1 MNKII
6 IIAGPTAVGKT
17 GYAIELAE
25 ALETEIISADSMQI
39 YKYMDIGTAKPTRDE
54 LCRVKHHMIDVA
66 DPIENDYSV
75 ALYKKEA
82 EKVICNLHENGKV
95 PVIAGGTGLYISS
108 LLYDMDFSNATF
120 DQEYR
125 NNLQKLNEE
134 EGSAYLHDMLKNI
147 DPYSAEI
154 IHPNNYK
161 KVIRALEVHH
171 STGSTIKKFAKD
183 LYPSPKYDVLLF
195 CLHRERNLLYDRI
208 NLRVE
213 IMIKEG
219 LIDEVVRLTEIGLDE
234 NNKAMKGIGYKEALE
249 YLSGKIN
256 KEEMIYR
263 IKLNSRHY
271 AKRQLTWLRR
281 YREAVWI
288 DADGSEEE
296 ILNNLLTMTKDF
308 VRQT

>member
-17 GYAIELAE
+17 SYAIELAE
-25 ALETEIISADSMQI
+25 ALETEIISADSMQV
-39 YKYMDIGTAKPTRDE
+39 YKYMDIGTAKPTIDE
-54 LCRVKHHMIDVA
+54 LRRVKHHMIDVV
-66 DPIENDYSV
+66 DPLENDYSV
-75 ALYKKEA
+75 ALYKEKA
-82 EKVICNLHENGKV
+82 EKAILNLHENGKI

-125 NNLQKLNEE
+125 NNLQKLSEE
-134 EGSAYLHDMLKNI
+134 KGSTYLHGLLKKI
-147 DPYSAEI
+147 DPDSAEI
-154 IHPNNYK
+154 IHPNNLK
-161 KVIRALEVHH
+161 KVIRALEVYN

-183 LYPSPKYDVLLF
+183 LHPSPKYDTLLF

-208 NLRVE
+208 NRRVE
-213 IMIKEG
+213 IMMETG
-219 LIDEVVRLTEIGLDE
+219 LVDEVVRLTEIGLNDKH
-234 NNKAMKGIGYKEALE
+234 KAMKGIGYKEVLE
-249 YLSGKIN
+249 HLSGEIDR
-256 KEEMIYR
+256 EELIYR

-281 YREAVWI
+281 YSEAVWI
-288 DADGSEEE
+288 DAEGSEEE
-296 ILNNLLTMTKDF
+296 ITKNLLMMAKDF

>member
-25 ALETEIISADSMQI
+25 AFETEIISADSMQV
-39 YKYMDIGTAKPTRDE
+39 YKYMDIGTAKPTIDE
-54 LCRVKHHMIDVA
+54 LSRVKHHMIDVA
-66 DPIENDYSV
+66 DPLENDYSV
-75 ALYKKEA
+75 ALYKEQA
-82 EKVICNLHENGKV
+82 EKAIRNLHENGKI

-108 LLYDMDFSNATF
+108 LIYNMDFSNATF

-125 NNLQKLNEE
+125 NNLLKLNEE
-134 EGSAYLHDMLKNI
+134 KGSTYLHALLKKI
-147 DPYSAEI
+147 DPDSAEI
-154 IHPNNYK
+154 IHPNNFK
-161 KVIRALEVHH
+161 RVIRALEVHR

-213 IMIKEG
+213 IMMEAG
-219 LIDEVVRLTEIGLDE
+219 LVDEVVRLTEIGLDE
-234 NNKAMKGIGYKEALE
+234 NHKAMKGIGYKEVLE
-249 YLSGKIN
+249 HLSWKID

-288 DADGSEEE
+288 DANGSEEE
-296 ILNNLLTMTKDF
+296 ILNNLLIKTKDF